1 MSTTKHVLIF
11 GIDGCRPDA
20 LLAAQTPNIDTLIR
34 EGAFHPNAQTGII
47 TISGPGWSDMLTGV
61 WAAKHGVQDN
71 SFEGANYDQYPH
83 LFQRLKEKN
92 PNLVTASIVNWE
104 PINTQI
110 LRCADH
116 AVGTSSDERV
126 CEETVRYLQSEN
138 PNITFLQLDD
148 VDAAGHKHR
157 YAPDVPGYLSAITEN
172 DRIIGE
178 IWEAIRNRPCYAEE
192 SWLLIVSTDHGGTE
206 YGHGQNIPEHRTIFV
221 VAYYSDGTRITFPQE
236 VNIVDIPMLVAK
248 HLGIEIEP
256 TWGWDGNLE
265 IV

>member
-1 MSTTKHVLIF
+1 M
-11 GIDGCRPDA
+11 D
-20 LLAAQTPNIDTLIR
+20 
-34 EGAFHPNAQTGII
+34 
-47 TISGPGWSDMLTGV
+47 LTGDPFGEFV
-61 WAAKHGVQDN
+61 EEFN
-71 SFEGANYDQYPH
+71 SLGDLVGGKMIGAECPQFFGRGWGSR
-83 LFQRLKEKN
+83 LQRNVGPDDL
-92 PNLVTASIVNWE
+92 A
-104 PINTQI
+104 QFRM
-110 LRCADH
+110 RCADH

-138 PNITFLQLDD
+138 PIITFLQLDD